1 MKQTYLMRSNLT
13 PDRLYTAILD
23 LEKQGYDLFQ
33 VLLHSAKKVPS
44 ITPGSTT
51 SKCKITRYSYTAIFK
66 LKADTGEDQLKT
78 LEEEANT
85 DKEWHEKVRD
95 AEKTF
100 DDALKAAFQKRSQKE
115 DMAKTH
121 IKYNM
126 YEDAWKIQK
135 WLKENWPDYVI
146 MINSDHI
153 SVANRKAEKAGEA
166 IQAIS
171 DKLKEEVQIEVNGKG
186 LMDAIKEQLGLYL

>member
-1 MKQTYLMRSNLT
+1 MKQTYLVRSNLT

-44 ITPGSTT
+44 VTAGST

-66 LKADTGEDQLKT
+66 LKTDTTEAKLNT
-78 LEEEANT
+78 LEKEANT
-85 DKEWHEKVRD
+85 GKEWHEKVKD

-115 DMAKTH
+115 V
-121 IKYNM
+121 
-126 YEDAWKIQK
+126 ESQ
-135 WLKENWPDYVI
+135 
-146 MINSDHI
+146 
-153 SVANRKAEKAGEA
+153 
-166 IQAIS
+166 
-171 DKLKEEVQIEVNGKG
+171 VQIGVDWSNGFN
-186 LMDAIKEQLGLYL
+186 

>member
-1 MKQTYLMRSNLT
+1 MKQTYLVRSNLT

-44 ITPGSTT
+44 ITAGST

-66 LKADTGEDQLKT
+66 LKTDTTEAQLT
-78 LEEEANT
+78 TQEEVQE
-85 DKEWHEKVRD
+85 
-95 AEKTF
+95 
-100 DDALKAAFQKRSQKE
+100 E
-115 DMAKTH
+115 DMVKTH

-126 YEDAWKIQK
+126 YEEAWKIQK

-153 SVANRKAEKAGEA
+153 SVVNRKAEKAGEA

>member
-1 MKQTYLMRSNLT
+1 MKQTYLVRSNLT

-44 ITPGSTT
+44 VTAGST

-66 LKADTGEDQLKT
+66 LKTDTTEAKLNT
-78 LEEEANT
+78 LEKEANT

-95 AEKTF
+95 TEKTF
-100 DDALKAAFQKRSQKE
+100 DDALKAAFKKRSQRE
-115 DMAKTH
+115 DVAKTH